1 MKNTARVVV
10 IGGGAV
16 GTSILYHL
24 ALAGVTSISQIDRT
38 LLPE

>member
-1 MKNTARVVV
+1 MKSTSKVVV

-24 ALAGVTSISQIDRT
+24 ALAGVTDT
-38 LLPE
+38 HCC